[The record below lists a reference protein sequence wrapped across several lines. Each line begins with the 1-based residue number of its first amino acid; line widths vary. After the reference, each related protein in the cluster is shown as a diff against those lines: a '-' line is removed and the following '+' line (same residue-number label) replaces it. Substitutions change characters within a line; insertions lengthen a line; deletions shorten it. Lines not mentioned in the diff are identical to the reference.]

1 MELRDVNVILP
12 ALLAQCVGGAAE
24 VQVQAETLAG
34 ALDALVRGY
43 PLLRVHLYDDAG
55 LQRQHVLILYNG
67 QSIRWFPSL
76 DLPLADGDTISI
88 LQLVS
93 GG

>member
-1 MELRDVNVILP
+1 METREIKVTLP

-34 ALDALVRGY
+34 ALDALVQAH

-55 LQRQHVLILYNG
+55 AQRQHVLILYNG
-67 QSIRWFPSL
+67 QSIRWFPRL
-76 DLPLADGDTISI
+76 DLPLSEGDTISV

>member
-1 MELRDVNVILP
+1 METREIKVTLP

-34 ALDALVRGY
+34 ALEALVRAH
-43 PLLRVHLYDDAG
+43 PLLRVHLFDDAG
-55 LQRQHVLILYNG
+55 AQREHVLILYNG

-76 DLPLADGDTISI
+76 DLPLNEGDTISV

>member
-1 MELRDVNVILP
+1 MDGIEITVTLP

-24 VQVQAETLAG
+24 VRVTATTLGG
-34 ALDALVRGY
+34 ALDALVSTY
-43 PLLRVHLYDDAG
+43 PLLRVHLYDDDGA
-55 LQRQHVLILYNG
+55 QRQHVLILYNG

-76 DLPLADGDTISI
+76 ELPLNAGDQISV

>member
-1 MELRDVNVILP
+1 METREVNVTLP

-24 VQVQAETLAG
+24 VQVRAETLAG
-34 ALDALVRGY
+34 ALEALVRAY
-43 PLLRVHLYDDAG
+43 PLLRVHLYDDTGA
-55 LQRQHVLILYNG
+55 QRQHVLILYNG

-76 DLPLADGDTISI
+76 DLPLTEGDTISI